1 MAGSVN
7 YQHFKTLVEAQER
20 VHSEKNKN
28 TALTAVG
35 KFWKEMKAD
44 FTANDELEEEVRKQV
59 NEWKTK
65 KEFKTTDIWSKLYRR
80 KKSDKRVNPN
90 SKSRNN

>member
-7 YQHFKTLVEAQER
+7 YQHFKTLIEAYER

-28 TALTAVG
+28 TALIAVG

-44 FTANDELEEEVRKQV
+44 FPANDELEEEVRKQV

-65 KEFKTTDIWSKLYRR
+65 KESKTTDIWSKVVQ
-80 KKSDKRVNPN
+80 KKK
-90 SKSRNN
+90 K